1 MKLKKLLALT
11 LAGAVLTASLTACTP
26 LDAAELVYDS
36 IFGGGSSSTGSTGSG
51 NNGSGNN
58 GSTGGNTGGTTG
70 SGSTAEE
77 AENSKVAEAYV
88 KSLQK
93 GTDTGETYKEIKPVY
108 DIPYLEEFVKAIDH
122 YCTEK
127 SKMDNT
133 SWEYTVHNLPKE
145 KLNDLAKVLHK
156 ENYEN
161 AEASLQFWKDPSGTP
176 EQQVQQMNSRASICK
191 SFWDAQSYPY
201 HGNAWFDSV
210 VLTRTDGS
218 KYRFLL
224 SICHN

>member
-36 IFGGGSSSTGSTGSG
+36 IFGGGSSSTGSG

-93 GTDTGETYKEIKPVY
+93 EGTDTHPTYKDIKPVYY
-108 DIPYLEEFVKAIDH
+108 DIPYLEDFVQAIDA
-122 YCTEK
+122 YCTNK
-127 SKMDNT
+127 SKRDNT
-133 SWEYTVHNLPKE
+133 SWEYTVHNLSTQELNKLAAEVGLYKE
-145 KLNDLAKVLHK
+145 T
-156 ENYEN
+156 YEG
-161 AEASLQFWKDPSGTP
+161 AEASLRFGIDIQGTP
-176 EQQVQQMNSRASICK
+176 EQKADSFPRICK
-191 SFWDAQSYPY
+191 SFWVAQSYPY
-201 HGNAWFDSV
+201 HYRGKAWFDSV

>member
-26 LDAAELVYDS
+26 LDAAKLVYDS

-51 NNGSGNN
+51 N
-58 GSTGGNTGGTTG
+58 TG

-77 AENSKVAEAYV
+77 TENSKVAEAYV

-93 GTDTGETYKEIKPVY
+93 GTDTGETYKEIDPDY
-108 DIPYLEEFVKAIDH
+108 NIPYLEEFVKAIDH

-127 SKMDNT
+127 SKMDNK
-133 SWEYTVHNLPKE
+133 SWEDTV
-145 KLNDLAKVLHK
+145 NDLSTQELNSLAQVLVRHG
-156 ENYEN
+156 ENYGSSS
-161 AEASLQFWKDPSGTP
+161 ATLQFWKDPSGTP
-176 EQQVQQMNSRASICK
+176 EQQVQQMNSYARTCG
-191 SFWDAQSYPY
+191 SFWDTTQQYPY
-201 HGNAWFDSV
+201 HGKAWFDSV
-210 VLTRTDGS
+210 VLTRTENGS

>member
-36 IFGGGSSSTGSTGSG
+36 IFGGGSSSTGSVL
-51 NNGSGNN
+51 
-58 GSTGGNTGGTTG
+58 
-70 SGSTAEE
+70 TAEE
-77 AENSKVAEAYV
+77 TENLAVAAAYGYYL
-88 KSLQK
+88 KN
-93 GTDTGETYKEIKPVY
+93 GRDTGETYREIDPVY
-108 DIPYLEEFVKAIDH
+108 DIPHLEEFVKAIDK

-127 SKMDNT
+127 SEKNRE
-133 SWEYTVHNLPKE
+133 SWEDTVWHLSKE
-145 KLNDLAKVLHK
+145 ELNDLAKVLHK

-161 AEASLQFWKDPSGTP
+161 AEAWFQFGKASSGTP
-176 EQQVQQMNSRASICK
+176 KEQLNLLIHTSNW
-191 SFWDAQSYPY
+191 FWDEQSYPCHY
-201 HGNAWFDSV
+201 QGNAWFDSV

>member
-26 LDAAELVYDS
+26 LDAAKLVYDS
-36 IFGGGSSSTGSTGSG
+36 IFGGGSSSTGGT
-51 NNGSGNN
+51 GSGNN

-77 AENSKVAEAYV
+77 AVNSDVAEAYV

-93 GTDTGETYKEIKPVY
+93 EGTDTSETYKEIKPVY

-127 SKMDNT
+127 SKMDNK
-133 SWEYTVHNLPKE
+133 SWEDTV
-145 KLNDLAKVLHK
+145 NDLSTQELNSLAQVLVRHG
-156 ENYEN
+156 ENYGSSS
-161 AEASLQFWKDPSGTP
+161 ATLQFWKDPSGTP
-176 EQQVQQMNSRASICK
+176 EQQVQQMNSYARTCG
-191 SFWDAQSYPY
+191 SFWDTTQQYPY
-201 HGNAWFDSV
+201 HGKAWFDSV
-210 VLTRTDGS
+210 VLTRTENGS